1 MNKYLWR
8 NKLTVIGLP
17 GNTDP
22 RCGRQ
27 TKSRYK
33 GIPFED
39 VIFEEAGF
47 LPAGSN
53 NVITIRVDGH
63 VEVSLPAD
71 TDLSEIT
78 KICNMRKEADHVG
91 T

>member
-17 GNTDP
+17 GYTDP

-47 LPAGSN
+47 LP
-53 NVITIRVDGH
+53 
-63 VEVSLPAD
+63 
-71 TDLSEIT
+71 
-78 KICNMRKEADHVG
+78 EAIM
-91 T
+91 

>member
-1 MNKYLWR
+1 M
-8 NKLTVIGLP
+8 
-17 GNTDP
+17 
-22 RCGRQ
+22 
-27 TKSRYK
+27 
-33 GIPFED
+33 
-39 VIFEEAGF
+39 IFEEAGF